1 MNRAPIERA
10 LAMAKQRAFERAK
23 QASAIAA
30 DEHQRAPRGGVNK
43 NQYGQMRSAPGEPPA
58 PETGRLGH
66 LLQAVRVDEGGRAAV
81 NYTVLEFGY
90 SVGARS
96 RISDKKNLAGSTL
109 EPRPLGVITAARLKA
124 EVRNGTLKSTIKAGR

>member
-10 LAMAKQRAFERAK
+10 LAMAKQRAFERAR

-30 DEHQRAPRGGVNK
+30 DEHQRSPRGGVNL
-43 NQYGQMRSAPGEPPA
+43 NAYGQHRSAPGEAPA
-58 PETGRLGH
+58 EETGRLLH
-66 LLQAVRVDEGGRAAV
+66 LLEAVRVDEGGRAAV
-81 NYTVLEFGY
+81 NYKVLEYGY

-96 RISDKKNLAGSTL
+96 RVSDKKDLAGATL
-109 EPRPLGVITAARLKA
+109 EPRPLGAITAARLKT